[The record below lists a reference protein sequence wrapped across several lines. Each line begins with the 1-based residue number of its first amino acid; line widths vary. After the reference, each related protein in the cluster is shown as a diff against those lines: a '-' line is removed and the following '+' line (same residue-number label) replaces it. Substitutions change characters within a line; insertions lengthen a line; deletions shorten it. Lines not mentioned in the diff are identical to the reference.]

1 MGREQIA
8 VKTALAS
15 PVTLEKVWAFEG
27 TRPQRI
33 TEYHI
38 FRRFAGRKDSCGVSQ
53 NGSFSEG
60 YGMVLEPIREFLLAE
75 AAVGEVEEGEVDV
88 FFRCNDIPAVSVQKS
103 DGND

>member
-38 FRRFAGRKDSCGVSQ
+38 FRRFAGRKDSCVVSQ
-53 NGSFSEG
+53 KRSFQRG
-60 YGMVLEPIREFLLAE
+60 TAWFLNQSASSTSLRLPSARWRK
-75 AAVGEVEEGEVDV
+75 V
-88 FFRCNDIPAVSVQKS
+88 K
-103 DGND
+103 